1 MASAIA
7 ETPASTPALAV
18 TPADWPMACC
28 WLIPLADPDIP
39 VETVSRAGLR
49 SSPTSASLR
58 LLLKFGRPVGAMS
71 TWSLCSNGIGIG
83 ERHRR
88 ADGIGER

>member
-1 MASAIA
+1 M
-7 ETPASTPALAV
+7 LF
-18 TPADWPMACC
+18 
-28 WLIPLADPDIP
+28 LQADPDNSA
-39 VETVSRAGLR
+39 VTVSKAGLR